1 MERVRILIVEDEFI
15 IGTDIR
21 DTLIN
26 IGYDVPEVIPSGE
39 EAIQRTAELQ
49 PDIILMDIVLSGEMD
64 GIDAIEQIQEKHDIP
79 VIYLTAHTDDATFK
93 RARDTNPYG
102 YLIKPT
108 GKNDLYTAIET
119 ALHRHEMEVKLKE
132 SEEKY
137 RTILEHIEEGYFEVD
152 LSGHY
157 TFVNDAFCKIYRNTR
172 DELYGMS
179 YKQHMYESTSREI
192 YKIYNEMYRKRERTK
207 LYEMEAIRKDGSVII
222 TEAIASLIVDSVGK
236 PVGFR
241 GIIRDITDRKN
252 TENMLRESE
261 AKYRKQFDEA
271 LDAIF
276 VADYQTGILIDCN
289 NAAKKL
295 VGRERS
301 ELIGKHHRI
310 LYPEKEVKEESP
322 MAFKTHANEHE
333 GESIE
338 TQIIKKNGEIRD
350 VSIKANLFESNRK
363 KLIQGVFRDI
373 TEIKNAE
380 NTMRLQHDLVI
391 ALSGVT
397 ELKDALNLVLNAA
410 INIEGMDCGG
420 IYLLDKD
427 TGTFELACTKV
438 LSAEF
443 TATSSHWD
451 KDTDNAGLIME
462 GKPLYI
468 KYDKEFLKKKGLSP
482 NDIRIREGLKSVAA
496 IPILH
501 RGEVVACMN
510 IASHDITEIPDMTR
524 NYLETIASQIGSVI
538 VRLRAEE
545 TIKNALKEKELL
557 LKEVHHRVKNN
568 LQIISS
574 LLNLHERRIKDKELL
589 KIYRDSQNQIRS
601 IALVH
606 EKLYRSDDMAK
617 INFAEYVKIMTRELY
632 QTYLCDTKR
641 LKLQFNAEN
650 IRIGIDQAIPCGLIV
665 NELISNAIKHA
676 FPDKLKRKGEITL
689 SLKEKDNA
697 VEITVKDNGVG
708 IPEEIDIKRVNS
720 MGLQLVRLLTDQLK
734 GELKLS
740 RNKGTSFTITFQ
752 ENA

>member
-1 MERVRILIVEDEFI
+1 
-15 IGTDIR
+15 
-21 DTLIN
+21 
-26 IGYDVPEVIPSGE
+26 
-39 EAIQRTAELQ
+39 
-49 PDIILMDIVLSGEMD
+49 MDIVLSGEMD

-102 YLIKPT
+102 YLLKPT

-172 DELYGMS
+172 DDLYGMS
-179 YKQHMYESTSREI
+179 YKQHMDESTSREI
-192 YKIYNEMYRKRERTK
+192 YKIYNEMYLKKERTK
-207 LYEMEAIRKDGSVII
+207 LYEMEAIRKDSSVII
-222 TEAIASLIVDSVGK
+222 TEAIASLIIDSVGK

-271 LDAIF
+271 QDAIF
-276 VADYQTGILIDCN
+276 VADAETGILTDCN
-289 NAAKKL
+289 NAANKL

-301 ELIGKHHRI
+301 DLIGKHQRI
-310 LYPEKEVKEESP
+310 LYPQKELKEESS
-322 MAFKTHANEHE
+322 MAFKLHVNEHE
-333 GESIE
+333 GQSIE

-363 KLIQGVFRDI
+363 KFIQGIFRDI

-380 NTMRLQHDLVI
+380 NKMKLQHDLVI

-397 ELKDALNLVLNAA
+397 ELKDALNLVLDAA
-410 INIEGMDCGG
+410 INIKGMDCGG

-427 TGTFELACTKV
+427 TGAFDLACSKV

-443 TATSSHWD
+443 TAIASHWD
-451 KDTDNAGLIME
+451 KDTDNASLIMK

-468 KYDKEFLKKKGLSP
+468 KYDSEFIEKKGISP
-482 NDIRIREGLKSVAA
+482 KDIRIREGLKSVAV

-510 IASHDITEIPDMTR
+510 IASHDIMEIPDMSQ

-568 LQIISS
+568 LQIMSS
-574 LLNLHERRIKDKELL
+574 LLHLHERRIEDKELL

-617 INFAEYVKIMTRELY
+617 IDFAEYVKIMATELY
-632 QTYLCDTKR
+632 QTYICDPKR
-641 LKLQFNAEN
+641 LELQIKAEN

-676 FPDKLKRKGEITL
+676 FPEGLQRNGKITI
-689 SLKEKDNA
+689 SLKEKDNT
-697 VEITVKDNGVG
+697 VEITVKDNGAG
-708 IPEEIDIKRVNS
+708 IPEEIDINRVNS

-734 GELKLS
+734 GEFKLT
-740 RNKGTSFTITFQ
+740 RKKGTSFTITFQ